1 MNEEEKDDLQR
12 IKEKLRQTEEASLG
26 FSAKGYIGRVKYGIS
41 FIVFFLATALAV
53 AINSSGDNGGFILL
67 LVCLLWVVIIWYI
80 LQVIKRLHD
89 VGITGWLSCILF
101 IPVVNLF
108 LEIWLLCKKG
118 VPAPQNKYKA

>member
-41 FIVFFLATALAV
+41 FIAFFLATALAV

-67 LVCLLWVVIIWYI
+67 LVCLLWVILIWVYPASH
-80 LQVIKRLHD
+80 KAFARYRKNRL
-89 VGITGWLSCILF
+89 VVMYSVYSCCEPLS
-101 IPVVNLF
+101 
-108 LEIWLLCKKG
+108 
-118 VPAPQNKYKA
+118 